1 MTHFIG
7 AVVVPANIDTS
18 LKRARNARWDYT
30 EIDPDSPA
38 LQAYLE
44 EALAEFDENKEVE
57 IWHSREEV
65 IAQSRKEVQEY
76 ENGYQRSEFKADPLK
91 YAMEHHSNPEHVK
104 YVSEEFPL
112 KLEWT
117 DEEHYQDGIRYA
129 EEGDVRESDGALR
142 DTYNP
147 LSKWDWWTIGG
158 RWDDQYKDRQGETV
172 KNLLSEV
179 RATRVAIND
188 PANIAE
194 LDRINTEIR
203 EVKEAFEAKV
213 PGIGWKELDAARAK
227 PLDCKGYIP
236 WWFPFHIVVPS
247 GDTYEWHQQGRMGW
261 FGIKSDEVSESEWLD
276 KLEEIL
282 SGLNPNDKLV
292 YIDFHI

>member
-7 AVVVPANIDTS
+7 AVVVPASIDTS
-18 LKRARNARWDYT
+18 LKRKRNARWDYM

-57 IWHSREEV
+57 IWHSREDV
-65 IAQSRKEVQEY
+65 IAQSRAEVEAY
-76 ENGYQRSEFKADPLK
+76 ENGYQRTEFKANPLK
-91 YAMEHHSNPEHVK
+91 YAMAHADNPEHVK

-117 DEEHYQDGIRYA
+117 DEQHYQNGIRYA
-129 EEGDVRESDGALR
+129 EDGDVREDGALR

-158 RWDDQYKDRQGETV
+158 RWDEQYKDRQGETV
-172 KNLLSEV
+172 ANLLSEI

-188 PANIAE
+188 PAHIAE
-194 LDRINTEIR
+194 LDQINAEIR
-203 EVKEAFEAKV
+203 EVE
-213 PGIGWKELDAARAK
+213 
-227 PLDCKGYIP
+227 
-236 WWFPFHIVVPS
+236 
-247 GDTYEWHQQGRMGW
+247 
-261 FGIKSDEVSESEWLD
+261 
-276 KLEEIL
+276 
-282 SGLNPNDKLV
+282 
-292 YIDFHI
+292 